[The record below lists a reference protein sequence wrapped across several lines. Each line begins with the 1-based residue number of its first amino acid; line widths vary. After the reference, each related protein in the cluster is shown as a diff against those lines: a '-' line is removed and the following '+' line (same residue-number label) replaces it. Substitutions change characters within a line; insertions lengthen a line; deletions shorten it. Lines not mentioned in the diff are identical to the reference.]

1 MGAGSRSGAIIL
13 RRSQRI
19 ASPRR
24 LPVTREDRNPQRSG
38 TGPQQSARPTH
49 RRMRPQIITTASDDE
64 SSRGGFDALSDFG
77 DRSLDF
83 VPPPHHDDMAPVYAH
98 NDVGEDHPVNDAYAD
113 EEHAGDDQD
122 DVPEEVEEALQ
133 GMIVMLAARAQA
145 VTNLALTTST
155 LLLMTMCLALLVM
168 LRERY

>member
-1 MGAGSRSGAIIL
+1 M
-13 RRSQRI
+13 
-19 ASPRR
+19 
-24 LPVTREDRNPQRSG
+24 
-38 TGPQQSARPTH
+38 
-49 RRMRPQIITTASDDE
+49 
-64 SSRGGFDALSDFG
+64 SDFG

-113 EEHAGDDQD
+113 EEEHAGDDQD